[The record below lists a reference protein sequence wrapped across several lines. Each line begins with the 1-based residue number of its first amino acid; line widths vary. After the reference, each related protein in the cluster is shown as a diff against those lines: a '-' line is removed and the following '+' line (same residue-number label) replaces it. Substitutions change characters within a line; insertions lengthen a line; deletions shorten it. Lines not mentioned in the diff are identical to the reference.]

1 MQIFLRGKIN
11 LNPAISNH
19 DRSNFGDKDTRFL
32 NANGL
37 RLAYQEFGDPQHP
50 AILLVAGLYNQMVR
64 WPLAFCNLLVSRGF
78 RVIRFDNRDIGLSDK
93 MDGAKAP
100 SLFRL
105 FIKYYLGIPVT
116 APYTLDDMAQD
127 TLGILDALEI
137 DRAHIVGMSMGG
149 MISQLVTAYYPQRIL
164 SLTSIMSTSGEWGK
178 GVASLKVSWQM
189 LRPTSKTRSVLDN
202 AVDTWQMIGSP
213 GYPMAEDEIRA
224 LLKAEYRR
232 STNPAGY
239 LRQIAAIRTA
249 PGRGSL
255 LKQIKCPV
263 LIMHGREDLLVPLNG
278 ALDTAKHMPHA
289 KLKIF
294 DGMGHTLPTQL
305 LPKFVDLIVE
315 NTQKAVPNGQQ
326 L

>member
-1 MQIFLRGKIN
+1 M
-11 LNPAISNH
+11 NPANPNQDSSI
-19 DRSNFGDKDTRFL
+19 FGDEDTRFL

-93 MDGAKAP
+93 MEGVRAP

-116 APYTLDDMAQD
+116 APYSLDDMAQD
-127 TLGILDALEI
+127 TLGVLDALEI
-137 DRAHIVGMSMGG
+137 DQAHIVGMSMGG
-149 MISQLVTAYYPQRIL
+149 MISQLVTAYNPQRIL

-178 GVASLKVSWQM
+178 GIASLSVVRQM
-189 LRPTSKTRSVLDN
+189 LRPTTKYRSALDN
-202 AVDTWQMIGSP
+202 SVDTWQMIGSP
-213 GYPMAEDEIRA
+213 GYPMTEEEIRG
-224 LLKAEYRR
+224 LLKAEYKR

-263 LIMHGREDLLVPLNG
+263 LIIHGREDLLVPLSG
-278 ALDTAKHMPHA
+278 ALDTAKHIPHA

-294 DGMGHTLPTQL
+294 DGMGHTLPSQL
-305 LPKFVDLIVE
+305 LPEFVDLIVE
-315 NTQKAVPNGQQ
+315 NAQKAMPNGQQ